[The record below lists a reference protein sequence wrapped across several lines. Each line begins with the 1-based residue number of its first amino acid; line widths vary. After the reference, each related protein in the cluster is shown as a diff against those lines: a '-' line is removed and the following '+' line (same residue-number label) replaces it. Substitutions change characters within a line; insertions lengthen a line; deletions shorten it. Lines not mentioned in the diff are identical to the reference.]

1 MMGEKRYVMTDKKDS
16 RFRFFLRILGAKS
29 TFATLGGIELHQLG
43 FLLSHIG
50 QKVLPRRC

>member
-1 MMGEKRYVMTDKKDS
+1 MMVKKRYLTTNKKDS

-43 FLLSHIG
+43 FLLSQIG